1 MILKRKKEKPIGVG
15 MICKIRDDIKALMQ
29 DNENYRNNSVS
40 HRQKTLGA
48 TIYKQNLHKNADMS
62 TIMIEDADM
71 VYVGKDSIFGNNI
84 VEIIPLTID
93 RDFYGYAIK
102 KLLND
107 KKKFLIDKNSL
118 SYPSKIALDALDG
131 YYHDNLKQ
139 KIKSD
144 IRNNYGYDFN
154 W

>member
-1 MILKRKKEKPIGVG
+1 
-15 MICKIRDDIKALMQ
+15 MQ
-29 DNENYRNNSVS
+29 DNDNYRDNSVS
-40 HRQKTLGA
+40 HRQKTLGS
-48 TIYKQNLHKNADMS
+48 TIYKQHLQKRAHMN

-71 VYVGKDSIFGNNI
+71 VYIGKDSIFGNNI

-107 KKKFLIDKNSL
+107 KKKFLINKNSL
-118 SYPSKIALDALDG
+118 SLPSKTDLDTLEN

-139 KIKSD
+139 RIKSD